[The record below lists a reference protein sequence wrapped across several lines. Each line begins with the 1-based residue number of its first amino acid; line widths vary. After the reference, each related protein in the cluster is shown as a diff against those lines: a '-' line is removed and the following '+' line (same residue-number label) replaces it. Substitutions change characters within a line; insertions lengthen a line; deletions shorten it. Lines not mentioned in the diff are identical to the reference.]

1 MPSSAMTKLVEV
13 SEPRMLTSTE
23 RARACLRTLVSD
35 SWTMRMTCT
44 SARGDRDTSWPT
56 SLASRALMP
65 LWVE

>member
-1 MPSSAMTKLVEV
+1 
-13 SEPRMLTSTE
+13 MLTSTE

-35 SWTMRMTCT
+35 SWTIRITCT